1 MYLVV
6 VCVPVTSYSTVG
18 KLESQGN
25 RGVHDHHYTH
35 SPGRHLD
42 DLYRRRGGGYNSR
55 NPFWAVLV
63 YIEGLYGSLN
73 RFSLL
78 CTNRPAQEIPV
89 AGGVT
94 MYC

>member
-42 DLYRRRGGGYNSR
+42 DLYRRGGGITVETRSGL
-55 NPFWAVLV
+55 FWFTLRDFMAAL
-63 YIEGLYGSLN
+63 IGLAYSVQIG
-73 RFSLL
+73 LL
-78 CTNRPAQEIPV
+78 RRYLSQ
-89 AGGVT
+89 
-94 MYC
+94 